1 MKTIIKDI
9 YHWHGDHTNE
19 YMKEELNLADECDI
33 YKTIQLHKHGEVTD
47 KELLEVTKEYDAEL
61 LDKDK

>member
-19 YMKEELNLADECDI
+19 YMKKELNLADECDI
-33 YKTIQLHKHGEVTD
+33 YKTIQLHKHGEATD
-47 KELLEVTKEYDAEL
+47 KELLEVTKEHDAEL
-61 LDKDK
+61 LEREN